1 MVAVAV
7 VVVALKTLQVVE
19 ETTEQAVQYVS
30 YGDQD
35 VHSRQLVQVIY
46 NV

>member
-1 MVAVAV
+1 MVAAAAAVA
-7 VVVALKTLQVVE
+7 ALNPLVVE
-19 ETTEQAVQYVS
+19 VVTTEQAVQYVS
-30 YGDQD
+30 YGEQD